1 MPITHLITILLHY
14 LRIDF
19 LTIPLAFLPPPP
31 FLPPS
36 PTPFHRSRF
45 RIRTRWWV
53 AIVHGHLDT
62 RVVLVISLNIYIY
75 IYTRTRSNQP
85 LSRYRR
91 FGAEV
96 PRRRRSRRSSVKR
109 RGGGGRERK
118 EARTPAVYRNG
129 LRRLDPSA
137 SSPASP
143 PSPPLNPPSLRARE
157 GAITSHR
164 ATFFFP

>member
-75 IYTRTRSNQP
+75 SH
-85 LSRYRR
+85 
-91 FGAEV
+91 
-96 PRRRRSRRSSVKR
+96 SVKPAIVSLSQVRKTSSLAEKLGEKAR
-109 RGGGGRERK
+109 RGGGGERK

>member
-45 RIRTRWWV
+45 RIRRRWWV

-75 IYTRTRSNQP
+75 SH
-85 LSRYRR
+85 
-91 FGAEV
+91 
-96 PRRRRSRRSSVKR
+96 SVKPAIVSLSQVRKTSSLAEKLGEKAR
-109 RGGGGRERK
+109 RGGGGRGRRHVRLQCIVTGFAVSTHLQ
-118 EARTPAVYRNG
+118 ARLPRPPR
-129 LRRLDPSA
+129 RRLILPRSE
-137 SSPASP
+137 
-143 PSPPLNPPSLRARE
+143 RGKVR
-157 GAITSHR
+157 
-164 ATFFFP
+164 